1 MTSDSGS
8 LGDGR
13 NSAAAKEPFADR
25 LDRVVA
31 EADIRNLSAQF
42 SDAVNYNEPEAFSTL
57 WTANSVWEIGEPYV
71 SRANGRA
78 EIGALLRRLRESWA
92 FFIQLTHSGVIE
104 FQTSSAAT
112 ARWSMRE
119 VARSPDGAQFYD
131 NLAIYA
137 DRLERTEDVWRFASC
152 SYHYIWLNEAPL
164 VGRSFPLPAHS

>member
-8 LGDGR
+8 LGGGR
-13 NSAAAKEPFADR
+13 DSAAAKEPFANR
-25 LDRVVA
+25 LERVVA

-42 SDAVNYNEPEAFSTL
+42 SDAVNYNDPETFSTL

-78 EIGALLRRLRESWA
+78 EIGALLKRLRESWA
-92 FFIQLTHSGVIE
+92 FFIQLTHTGVIE
-104 FQTSSAAT
+104 FQTASAAI

-119 VARSPDGAQFYD
+119 VARSRDGAQSYD
-131 NLAIYA
+131 NLAIYE
-137 DRLERTEDVWRFASC
+137 DRLERNEGVWQFSRR

>member
-1 MTSDSGS
+1 MSSD
-8 LGDGR
+8 DGR
-13 NSAAAKEPFADR
+13 NSPAPRQPFADR
-25 LDRVVA
+25 LDRIVA

-42 SDAVNYNEPEAFSTL
+42 CDAVNYNDPATFSTL

-78 EIGALLRRLRESWA
+78 EIAALLERLRQSWA
-92 FFIQLTHSGVIE
+92 FFVQLTHSGVIE
-104 FQTSSAAT
+104 FQTTSAAN

-119 VARSPDGAQFYD
+119 VARSPDGSQSYD
-131 NLAIYA
+131 NLAIYV
-137 DRLERTEDVWRFASC
+137 DRLERNEGVWRFAHR